1 MMHYRPETIR
11 FSLEDTDKA
20 AAMLL
25 KGGLVALPTETV
37 YGLAASAED
46 GPALLMLYEVKK
58 RDPDKASAVLV
69 TGMEMVEKYCQN
81 IPQGAYR
88 LAEKYWPGPLTMV
101 LPKSELV
108 PMETSGGLS
117 TVAVRLPAHP
127 VANRLIRACGCPLA
141 APSGNLSGRPSP
153 TTARHMLHDMDGRI
167 DAILDGGPC
176 GVGVESTVLALA
188 EQKPRLLRP
197 GGVTLE
203 MLQRVVG
210 AVTVDPAV
218 LHKLADGAQAAS
230 PGMKYKHYAPKAKV
244 ILVKGTAE
252 RYREFVNSKKA
263 PGVGALCFD
272 EDQHLLKVPSVPYGS
287 GNDSAAQAR
296 ELFDALRELDERQEI
311 QLVYARCPEP
321 EGVGMAVYNR
331 LIRAAG
337 FEVITL

>member
-1 MMHYRPETIR
+1 METRIFHPEH
-11 FSLEDTDKA
+11 DTNAVAEA
-20 AAMLL
+20 AAILRR
-25 KGGLVALPTETV
+25 GGLLGIPTETV
-37 YGLAASAED
+37 YGLGADALNEDAVRRIFEAKGRPQDNPLIIHVPSADWLE
-46 GPALLMLYEVKK
+46 
-58 RDPDKASAVLV
+58 R
-69 TGMEMVEKYCQN
+69 YCQN
-81 IPQGAYR
+81 VPAAAYR
-88 LAEKYWPGPLTMV
+88 LAEKFWPGPLTMV

-272 EDQHLLKVPSVPYGS
+272 EDRHLLKVPSVPYGS

-296 ELFDALRELDERQEI
+296 ELFDALRELDERQDI